1 MKKYFEPSFL
11 MSDNPK
17 EQMIA
22 AWYAARF
29 FNEKKQIFIDKTSTQ
44 KSKWK
49 QNRG

>member
-1 MKKYFEPSFL
+1 MFL
-11 MSDNPK
+11 KSDNPK

-22 AWYAARF
+22 SWYAARF
-29 FNEKKQIFIDKTSTQ
+29 FNEKKQVSIDKSSSQ